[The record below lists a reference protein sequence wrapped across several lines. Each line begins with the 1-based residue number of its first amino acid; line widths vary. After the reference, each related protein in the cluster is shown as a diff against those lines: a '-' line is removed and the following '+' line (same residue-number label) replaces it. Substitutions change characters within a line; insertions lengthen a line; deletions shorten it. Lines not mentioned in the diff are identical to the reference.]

1 MKVLILDDEADGRRE
16 LRLLLSPFPDVEV
29 IGEAA
34 TVAEA
39 LDMTNQHQPDLAFI
53 DVQLRGETAFD
64 YVGQLAA
71 VQPRLV
77 FVTAYDSFAVRGFQC
92 NALDYLMKPVE
103 PELLEQALERARRQ
117 ESLERRVAEE
127 NDSIFLRF
135 ENTARL
141 VPWKTITHITAEG
154 NYSRVHTAEAAAELV
169 LRPLK
174 DWLEL
179 APGGMFVQVHRS
191 TLVRISA
198 IKEVTAVAPKQRELS
213 LGGEEHLAVSRS
225 YWPSV
230 RTALLKKHPD
240 AAGCLP

>member
-16 LRLLLSPFPDVEV
+16 LRLLLSPFADVEL

-39 LDMTNQHQPDLAFI
+39 RELTDQRQPDLAFV
-53 DVQLRGETAFD
+53 DVRLRGETAFD

-77 FVTAYDSFAVRGFQC
+77 FVTAYDNFAVRGFQC

-103 PELLEQALERARRQ
+103 PELLERALERARRQ

-127 NDSIFLRF
+127 DDSIFLRF

-141 VPWKTITHITAEG
+141 VPWKAITHITAEG
-154 NYSRVHTAEAAAELV
+154 NYSRVHTTEAAAELV

-179 APGGMFVQVHRS
+179 APGGMFVQVHRA

-213 LGGEEHLAVSRS
+213 LGGEEGIPVSRN

-230 RTALLKKHPD
+230 RAALLKKHPD